1 MIAPSGILSG
11 VLSPTESKVKG
22 PPKSSPALASHPL
35 ELFLIT
41 SIGFEREKHPCMSL
55 ALSPIATPESSPI
68 EAILQIRQVPAPG
81 VSKLTA
87 LGVGGKPRI

>member
-1 MIAPSGILSG
+1 MLSG
-11 VLSPTESKVKG
+11 VPSPTASKVKG
-22 PPKSSPALASHPL
+22 PPNNSPPLASHPL
-35 ELFLIT
+35 ALFLIT

-68 EAILQIRQVPAPG
+68 EAILQMRQVPAPG

-87 LGVGGKPRI
+87 LGIGGRPRI